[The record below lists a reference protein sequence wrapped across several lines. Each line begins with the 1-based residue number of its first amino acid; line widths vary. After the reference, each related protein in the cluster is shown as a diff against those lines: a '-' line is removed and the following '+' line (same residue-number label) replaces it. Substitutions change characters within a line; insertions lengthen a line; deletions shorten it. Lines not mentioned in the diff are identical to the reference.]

1 MREAM
6 FIKKNVEKWNR
17 YQHQAPANAD
27 ETADRFTTLIDDL
40 SYAKTF
46 YPKSKVTKWLNGLAA
61 TIYQTIY
68 QNKKEKYSRIIEFWK
83 YELPLLFKKYHRILL
98 FTFIIFSIF
107 AAIGAFSQKH
117 NPEFIKGVL
126 GKGYVNMT
134 EKNIEKGDP
143 FGVYR
148 DENKFT
154 MFVTIAV
161 NNIRVAFI
169 TFIGGLTM
177 GILTLWLMWKNGLM
191 LGCFH
196 QMFFEHNLGWQS
208 IIVIWIH
215 GTIEIMSIVIA
226 ATAGFMLAHGI
237 LFPGTYKRMESFR
250 RAGRDA
256 AKVLIC
262 LIPFFIVAAFLES
275 YITYLMS
282 SAFDKQENISL
293 PIWAGGLILLFSF
306 ILMTWYFVIWPII
319 LHRRGFYLKQDG
331 IVSRL
336 NLQNG

>member
-6 FIKKNVEKWNR
+6 FIKKNVEKWNK

-27 ETADRFTTLIDDL
+27 ETADRFITLIDDL

-68 QNKKEKYSRIIEFWK
+68 QNKKEKYSRLIEFWK

-98 FTFIIFSIF
+98 FAFLVFAIFT
-107 AAIGAFSQKH
+107 AIGAFSQKH
-117 NPEFIKGVL
+117 NPEFIKGIL
-126 GKGYVNMT
+126 GPRYVRMT
-134 EKNIEKGDP
+134 QDNIVKGDP

-148 DENKFT
+148 DENKFS
-154 MFVTIAV
+154 MFVMIAV
-161 NNIRVAFI
+161 NNIRVAFL
-169 TFIGGLTM
+169 TFISGLTF
-177 GILTLWLMWKNGLM
+177 GVLTLKLMWQNGLM
-191 LGCFH
+191 LGSFH
-196 QMFFEHNLGWQS
+196 QMFFEHNLGWES
-208 IIVIWIH
+208 ILVVWIH

-237 LFPGTYKRMESFR
+237 IFPGTYKRIESFK
-250 RAGRDA
+250 RAGKDA
-256 AKVLIC
+256 AKVLLC
-262 LIPFFIVAAFLES
+262 LVPFFIVAAFIES

-282 SAFDKQENISL
+282 STFDKQDNVSM
-293 PIWAGGLILLFSF
+293 PVWAGMLVLIVSF
-306 ILMTWYFVIWPII
+306 AFMIWYFVIWPII
-319 LHRRGFYLKQDG
+319 LNKRGYFLKQDG

-336 NLQNG
+336 NLKNA